1 MPVANVNVVMDE
13 THTLNNDGVLL
24 MQEIRDCVDA
34 AARLRSAAPL
44 QLVAWCLRYGRTSDV
59 LGIED
64 FVAVN
69 HLDERLEHALLTAGV
84 VPTQPLPKDAPLR
97 VAAAIL
103 GETYEGAA
111 APLTPA
117 PAAAAAGSAEV
128 RTLQLEL
135 KALQATLARGN
146 EELMTKEAGWR
157 EERSALRAEVAR
169 LQQRQGA
176 QGSSLQAEL
185 ARLQQE
191 VLTNA
196 AAAEQLQLMQAEAAR
211 RQKELLAK
219 EAAWRDER
227 AALEAELDRLR
238 ALATRAT
245 SGGGGGGEAARL
257 AAEVARLQR
266 ELARAEAEARRA
278 ADERDAEA
286 ATRARLEAQL
296 GEEAA
301 RAARELSELSGQLQ
315 AERDAARDERQRA
328 AAEAAGAAAER
339 KARLELGA
347 ECDELRA
354 RLAAAAA
361 AAAAAAVPAPAF
373 APAAAAAPSAGMP
386 TAALTAAELEAIRR
400 AAHEARARGGDARD
414 DARGDE
420 PAAAAEARGAAAA
433 LAASGGPLEAAVVAS
448 GGAAVL
454 AGALRRPLREAV
466 GGHVSAAH
474 ERAFLSALA
483 RHGDEALLRKL
494 LRLASDGAAAPYAA
508 PDEAA
513 RLLWAWLARGGHGH
527 GLPPT
532 PAPQPTPTPTPA
544 PTTPAAGPGGVPG
557 GETFSFDPSLVER
570 DDGDADGL
578 RLCVRHARTGAAF
591 VVAKRRSNRHLV
603 FSDGAGPLRF
613 EFQPGA
619 DAALTW
625 KRSSPPLVL
634 GGSAAAGTDNGA
646 MGAAGAAGA
655 ACAYTVAAWVSWAPD
670 FLSDGRAPRTVLGA
684 AASTGGRPIAHVDGT
699 LGVWSGSDA
708 ADAGFGAGAGFGAVQ
723 PAAGRSSAWPAAFR
737 PCVGADG
744 APFRMSGS
752 DGWRLVIA
760 TGTRGGGG
768 GGGGGGV
775 TRFYVG
781 DALTAPRAAGVADRA
796 CCGQRVEQCGLG
808 APEAPTGWLG
818 GGWTWDRALSE
829 AERDALHLA
838 TSAPYA
844 AAEGPRYA
852 IAEAIGAG
860 LLLHLDP
867 AMAMLETAAAPC
879 ATPRGWHVG
888 QNPGRLLRVAA
899 GDADLCC
906 WDLRDPSRPHDLLLS
921 ACADGPFAAAPSP
934 SPSPSPSSQ
943 PSSQP
948 ASMAMAT
955 AMAVPREYTMA
966 CWVRLAPSGLAPL
979 RCVFRGADDL
989 FLCTLDDQLGVYCG
1003 RDPSL
1008 RRDERFRPCLDEQR
1022 NVVHID
1028 GSLGWT
1034 FVAITGRGAAVVG
1047 RGGATAT
1054 SGTQEF
1060 FFAQPNT
1067 GLVYFGQ
1074 ADRVASGDTLLGF
1087 GSAPHADAALRAA
1100 PPGLLGQVWCFS
1112 RVLSEEELAGLH
1124 GTTRYTYAQAMGV
1137 EAEAPSLGA

>member
-1 MPVANVNVVMDE
+1 MPSNVNVVMDE
-13 THTLNNDGVLL
+13 THTLNNDGVML

-44 QLVAWCLRYGRTSDV
+44 QLVAWCLRYGRTSEV

-103 GETYEGAA
+103 GESYEGAA
-111 APLTPA
+111 APFTPA
-117 PAAAAAGSAEV
+117 PAPTAAGSAEV

-146 EELMTKEAGWR
+146 EELMAKEAGWR
-157 EERSALRAEVAR
+157 EEREALRAEVAR
-169 LQQRQGA
+169 LQQQQGA
-176 QGSSLQAEL
+176 QASTLQAEL

-196 AAAEQLQLMQAEAAR
+196 AAAEQLQRMQAEAAR

-227 AALEAELDRLR
+227 AALEAELDQLR
-238 ALATRAT
+238 AQATQAAS
-245 SGGGGGGEAARL
+245 SGSSNEAARL
-257 AAEVARLQR
+257 AAEVARLQ
-266 ELARAEAEARRA
+266 AEARRV
-278 ADERDAEA
+278 ADERDTEA
-286 ATRARLEAQL
+286 AKRARLEAQL
-296 GEEAA
+296 GAATSAGGDDAAALKAAREEAA
-301 RAARELSELSGQLQ
+301 RAARELSELSAQLQ

-328 AAEAAGAAAER
+328 AAAAAEAAAEQ
-339 KARLELGA
+339 KARLEHEARERELGS

-354 RLAAAAA
+354 RLAAS
-361 AAAAAAVPAPAF
+361 PRTPST
-373 APAAAAAPSAGMP
+373 SAGVP
-386 TAALTAAELEAIRR
+386 TVVMTAAELEAIRR
-400 AAHEARARGGDARD
+400 AAHEAHEARGGDAGN
-414 DARGDE
+414 AGNAGDE
-420 PAAAAEARGAAAA
+420 PTAEAKGAAAA
-433 LAASGGPLEAAVVAS
+433 LVASGGLLEAAVVAS
-448 GGAAVL
+448 GGAGVL
-454 AGALRRPLREAV
+454 AGALRRPLREVV
-466 GGHVSAAH
+466 GEHVSFAH
-474 ERAFLSALA
+474 ERAFLAALA
-483 RHGDEALLRKL
+483 QHGDEALLRKI
-494 LRLASDGAAAPYAA
+494 LRLASDGAAKPYAA

-513 RLLWAWLARGGHGH
+513 RLLWEWLAHSGLGHQ
-527 GLPPT
+527 
-532 PAPQPTPTPTPA
+532 PAPAPAPGPAPPLTPTA
-544 PTTPAAGPGGVPG
+544 PAAAPKGVPG
-557 GETFSFDPSLVER
+557 GETFSFDPALVER
-570 DDGDADGL
+570 DDGDVDGL
-578 RLCVRHARTGAAF
+578 RLCVRHAPTGVRF
-591 VVAKRRSNRHLV
+591 VVSKRRSNRHLV

-613 EFQPGA
+613 EFQPGG

-634 GGSAAAGTDNGA
+634 GG
-646 MGAAGAAGA
+646 AAGA
-655 ACAYTVAAWVSWAPD
+655 AYTVAAWVSWAPD

-684 AASTGGRPIAHVDGT
+684 VASTGDRPIAHVDGT
-699 LGVWSGSDA
+699 LGVWCGSA
-708 ADAGFGAGAGFGAVQ
+708 AAGAAAAVQ
-723 PAAGRSSAWPAAFR
+723 PGRSSAWPAAFR

-760 TGTRGGGG
+760 TGTRGGGRG
-768 GGGGGGV
+768 GGGA
-775 TRFYVG
+775 THFYVG

-796 CCGQRVEQCGLG
+796 CCGQQVEQCGLG

-818 GGWTWDRALSE
+818 GCWTWERALSD
-829 AERDALHLA
+829 AEMDALHLA
-838 TSAPYA
+838 TSPPYA

-852 IAEAIGAG
+852 IAEAIGTG

-921 ACADGPFAAAPSP
+921 TCADGPFAAPST
-934 SPSPSPSSQ
+934 Q
-943 PSSQP
+943 PS
-948 ASMAMAT
+948 MT
-955 AMAVPREYTMA
+955 VPREYTMA

-979 RCVFRGADDL
+979 RCVFRGTQDL
-989 FLCTLDDQLGVYCG
+989 FLCTLNDQLGVYCG

-1008 RRDERFRPCLDEQR
+1008 RRDERFRPCLDEQK
-1022 NVVHID
+1022 NVVQID

-1054 SGTQEF
+1054 SGSQEF

-1074 ADRVASGDTLLGF
+1074 ADRVASGDQLLGF
-1087 GSAPHADAALRAA
+1087 GSAPHAEPALRAA

-1124 GTTRYTYAQAMGV
+1124 GTTRYNYAQAMGV
-1137 EAEAPSLGA
+1137 EAEAPTLGA